1 MDGTDL
7 KHDVNRPFFQ
17 GLVVVTASFAQAL
30 NAQAP
35 GMAGYLIPQLTSG
48 NDIIFVS
55 KQTGS
60 WVGKKTPYYICFV
73 YI

>member
-17 GLVVVTASFAQAL
+17 GLVVVTASFAGFS

-48 NDIIFVS
+48 KDRIFVS
-55 KQTGS
+55 KQAGS
-60 WVGKKTPYYICFV
+60 WVGKN
-73 YI
+73 